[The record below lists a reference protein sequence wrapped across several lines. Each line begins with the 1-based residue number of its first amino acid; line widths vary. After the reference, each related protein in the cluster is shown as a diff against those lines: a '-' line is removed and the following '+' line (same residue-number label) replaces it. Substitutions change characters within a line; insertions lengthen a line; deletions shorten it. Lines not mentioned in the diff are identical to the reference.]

1 MSEKRYAESVAM
13 SQKALEMND
22 QNYLVWANLMT
33 AYQALNQT
41 ANFESARERVRS
53 LLEEK
58 VKAEPHD
65 SLAQVSLA
73 EIYAQ
78 MGLGEKALT
87 RVQAALAGSSDDPNV
102 LELAGETYEILGDR
116 LHALENI
123 EKALQKGY
131 PADDLKDSPELKRLL
146 SDPNFR
152 PNPKK

>member
-1 MSEKRYAESVAM
+1 M
-13 SQKALEMND
+13 SQKALQMND

-41 ANFESARERVRS
+41 ANFESARERVLS
-53 LLEEK
+53 LLEQK
-58 VKAEPHD
+58 VQAEPHD

-73 EIYAQ
+73 DIYAQ
-78 MGLGEKALT
+78 KGLREKALT
-87 RVQAALAGSSDDPNV
+87 RVQAALAGSPDDPNV
-102 LELAGETYEILGDR
+102 FELAGETYETLGDR
-116 LHALENI
+116 RHALENV

-131 PADDLKDSPELKRLL
+131 SLDDLKDTPELKNLL